1 MTSQASAQAA
11 GNTWPRLIN
20 ALINGTDLTAGNT
33 EWAMNSIMSGEATPA
48 QVAGFLVALR
58 SKGETVDELVG
69 LVEAMIANASPIEIA
84 GQKLDIVGTGGD
96 QQNTVN
102 ISTMAALIAAG
113 AGAKV
118 VKHGNRAA
126 SSTSGSADVLEA
138 LGVRLDL
145 PIPRVA
151 LNAEEAGITF
161 CFAQVFHPSMRH
173 AAVARR
179 ELGVPTA
186 FNFLGPMINPAHV
199 QASAVGVANERMA
212 PLVAGVLA
220 KRGSRGLVF
229 RGNDGLD
236 ELTTTGPSRV
246 WEIRNGAVSEEMF
259 DPRDLGIRRA
269 TLEEL
274 RGGDAAA
281 NAAVVRSVLA
291 GAPRSR
297 ARCGPAERRGRARG
311 LRPGCRRPVQR
322 ADGRGVEA
330 GGRVHRIGCGRGR
343 PGPLG
348 RPALPQLRFTTLTGD
363 CRARLIGRRYRRRPR
378 RVALLFEAEGE
389 GRVQVV
395 LGVGAEGDLRGGV
408 DDAGNLGE
416 LVRDDVRQILVL
428 RDPGD
433 GNEIPFAGDGIDLA
447 DALDGGDLL
456 RGLRDA
462 GSVCLNQDESGDH
475 V

>member
-20 ALINGTDLTAGNT
+20 ALISGADLTAGST

-58 SKGETVDELVG
+58 SKGETVDELAG
-69 LVEAMIANASPIEIA
+69 LVEAMIANANPIDIA
-84 GQKLDIVGTGGD
+84 GEKLDIVGTGGD

-113 AGAKV
+113 AGARV
-118 VKHGNRAA
+118 VKHGNRA
-126 SSTSGSADVLEA
+126 SSSSSGSADVLEA

-179 ELGVPTA
+179 EIGVPTA

-199 QASAVGVANERMA
+199 QASAVGVANEQMA

-246 WEIRNGAVSEEMF
+246 WEIRNGEVTEEMF
-259 DPRDLGIRRA
+259 DPRDLGIRTA

-274 RGGDAAA
+274 RGGDAVA
-281 NAAVVRSVLA
+281 NAAVVRAVLG
-291 GAPRSR
+291 GAP
-297 ARCGPAERRGRARG
+297 GPARDAALLNAAAG
-311 LRPGCRRPVQR
+311 LV
-322 ADGRGVEA
+322 AFDLDAV
-330 GGRVHRIGCGRGR
+330 
-343 PGPLG
+343 GPLAE
-348 RPALPQLRFTTLTGD
+348 RMAAAFK
-363 CRARLIGRRYRRRPR
+363 RAEQSIESGAAAAVLDRW
-378 RVALLFEAEGE
+378 VALSQTA
-389 GRVQVV
+389 
-395 LGVGAEGDLRGGV
+395 
-408 DDAGNLGE
+408 
-416 LVRDDVRQILVL
+416 
-428 RDPGD
+428 
-433 GNEIPFAGDGIDLA
+433 
-447 DALDGGDLL
+447 
-456 RGLRDA
+456 
-462 GSVCLNQDESGDH
+462 
-475 V
+475 

>member
-1 MTSQASAQAA
+1 
-11 GNTWPRLIN
+11 
-20 ALINGTDLTAGNT
+20 
-33 EWAMNSIMSGEATPA
+33 MNSIMSGEASPV

-69 LVEAMIANASPIEIA
+69 LVDAMIANASPIDIA

-145 PIPRVA
+145 PISRVA

-220 KRGSRGLVF
+220 RRGSRGLVF

-246 WEIRNGAVSEEMF
+246 WEIRHGAVNEEMF
-259 DPRDLGIRRA
+259 DPRELGIRQA

-281 NAAVVRSVLA
+281 NAAVVRSVLSGAHSSARDAALLNAAA
-291 GAPRSR
+291 GLVAFDLDAVGPFSERMAAALKR
-297 ARCGPAERRGRARG
+297 AE
-311 LRPGCRRPVQR
+311 
-322 ADGRGVEA
+322 ES
-330 GGRVHRIGCGRGR
+330 IGSGAATAVLDRW
-343 PGPLG
+343 
-348 RPALPQLRFTTLTGD
+348 
-363 CRARLIGRRYRRRPR
+363 
-378 RVALLFEAEGE
+378 VALS
-389 GRVQVV
+389 R
-395 LGVGAEGDLRGGV
+395 
-408 DDAGNLGE
+408 
-416 LVRDDVRQILVL
+416 
-428 RDPGD
+428 
-433 GNEIPFAGDGIDLA
+433 
-447 DALDGGDLL
+447 
-456 RGLRDA
+456 
-462 GSVCLNQDESGDH
+462 S
-475 V
+475 